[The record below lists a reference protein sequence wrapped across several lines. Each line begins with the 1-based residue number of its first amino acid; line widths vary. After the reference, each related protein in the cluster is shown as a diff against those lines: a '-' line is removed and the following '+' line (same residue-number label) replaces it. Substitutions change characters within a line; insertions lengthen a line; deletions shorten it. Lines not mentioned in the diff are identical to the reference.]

1 MNQSRPSPTHPRSE
15 GSTGRLQA
23 LADGVFAVA
32 MTVLA
37 LSLPTGL
44 ESGGPVTAV
53 LRAGLPHLLLY
64 FISMLALGAL
74 WFGHRN
80 AFEYIRRTDHPH
92 TWLSLAMLAF
102 VPLVPWTVS
111 LLARHVTDPLAMA
124 AYNANLVMLTGLD
137 AATWWYATKPGGLSG
152 TLPGRLTQVS
162 RTLTLIPPCGFLLAL
177 GLSWLSTWAALALDV
192 MLPLL
197 PITGVSYRLQYRLSR
212 SPGRNDPREAP
223 GDSGG
228 GRRRTTGALTE

>member
-1 MNQSRPSPTHPRSE
+1 MIQPRRRAAHPRSE

-32 MTVLA
+32 ITLLA
-37 LSLPTGL
+37 LNLPTGL
-44 ESGGPVTAV
+44 RSGAPVSAILRES
-53 LRAGLPHLLLY
+53 LPHLLLY

-80 AFEYIRRTDHPH
+80 AFEYIRRTDHLH

-111 LLARHVTDPLAMA
+111 LLARHVTDPLAVT

-137 AATWWYATKPGGLSG
+137 AATWWYATKRGGLAGSLPGG
-152 TLPGRLTQVS
+152 LTQVS
-162 RTLTLIPPCGFLLAL
+162 RELTLVPPCGFLFAIGLA
-177 GLSWLSTWAALALDV
+177 WLSTWASLAVDV
-192 MLPLL
+192 ALPLL
-197 PITGVSYRLQYRLSR
+197 PITGASYHLQYRLSR
-212 SPGRNDPREAP
+212 SLGRADHHSDSFGAEQRSPGAAP
-223 GDSGG
+223 
-228 GRRRTTGALTE
+228 

>member
-1 MNQSRPSPTHPRSE
+1 MTQTRRRTAHPRSE

-44 ESGGPVTAV
+44 GTGGPVTAV

-64 FISMLALGAL
+64 FITMLALGAL

-102 VPLVPWTVS
+102 VPLVPWSVS
-111 LLARHVTDPLAMA
+111 LLARHVTDPLAVA
-124 AYNANLVMLTGLD
+124 VYNANLVMLTGLD
-137 AATWWYATKPGGLSG
+137 AATWWYATRPDGLAER
-152 TLPGRLTQVS
+152 LPGKLTQVS
-162 RTLTLIPPCGFLLAL
+162 RTLTLIPPCGFLLAI
-177 GLSWLSTWAALALDV
+177 GLAWLSTWAALAVDV
-192 MLPLL
+192 ALPLL
-197 PITGVSYRLQYRLSR
+197 PITGASYRLQYRLSR
-212 SPGRNDPREAP
+212 SPGR
-223 GDSGG
+223 SGP
-228 GRRRTTGALTE
+228 